1 MCGIFGVYN
10 NNEAANL
17 TYLGLYALQH
27 RGQESAGIISSDS
40 KKFFSKIGCG
50 RVFDVF
56 TKDKLNKLKGSCA
69 IGHVRYST
77 TGESS
82 LPNAQPFAIN
92 FSGGNLAIAHN
103 GNICNAK
110 LLRNQLEK
118 EGSIFQTSS
127 DSEVILHLIAKSKK
141 KILEEKIIDAL
152 TYLKGAYSLVF
163 LTDTKLIAVRDPF
176 GFRPL
181 CIGKHAKSYFLSS
194 ESCAFDLIGA
204 EYVRDV
210 KPGEMIVMCKN
221 KLHPVR
227 NGVSRRDI
235 SNRVH
240 STIFS
245 ENKKNAFCIFEF
257 IYFARPDSKIFETS
271 VYNVRKNLGRYLAKE
286 KPTSSDIVIS
296 VPDSANVAAVGF
308 SEESKIPYEIGFIR
322 NHYIGRT
329 FIEPRQEIR
338 DFGVKIKYNP
348 INEAL
353 CRKNIVLVDDSIVRG
368 TTSKKLIKMLR
379 KTGVKK
385 IHHRIGSPPI
395 KCPCFYGIDTPKMS
409 KLIAANKSVKEI
421 KEFFGVDTLQYLS
434 LEGLIKATGMKK
446 ENFCLACFTGVY
458 PIK

>member
-27 RGQESAGIISSDS
+27 RGQESAGIISSDG
-40 KKFFSKIGCG
+40 KKFSSKIGCG
-50 RVFDVF
+50 LVADVF
-56 TKDKLNKLKGSCA
+56 TKDELDKLKGSCA

-82 LPNAQPFAIN
+82 LLNAQPFAVN

-110 LLRNQLEK
+110 LLRNRLEK

-152 TYLKGAYSLVF
+152 AYLKGAYSLVF

-176 GFRPL
+176 GFRPM
-181 CIGKHAKSYFLSS
+181 CIGKLRNSYIVSS
-194 ESCAFDLIGA
+194 ESCAFDIIGA
-204 EYVRDV
+204 RYIRDV
-210 KPGEMIVMCKN
+210 KPGEMIVICKN
-221 KLHPVR
+221 KLH
-227 NGVSRRDI
+227 
-235 SNRVH
+235 
-240 STIFS
+240 STMFS

-286 KPTSSDIVIS
+286 KPTNSDIVIS
-296 VPDSANVAAVGF
+296 VPDSANVAGVGF

-348 INEAL
+348 ITETL
-353 CRKNIVLVDDSIVRG
+353 KGRDIVLVDDSIVRG
-368 TTSKKLIKMLR
+368 TTSKKLIRML
-379 KTGVKK
+379 KKAGVKK
-385 IHHRIGSPPI
+385 IHHRISAPPI
-395 KCPCFYGIDTPKMS
+395 KYPCFYGIDTPEK
-409 KLIAANKSVKEI
+409 KELIASEKTPEEI
-421 KEFFGVDTLQYLS
+421 RKYFDVDTLYYLS
-434 LEGLIKATGMKK
+434 LDGLIKATNIPK
-446 ENFCLACFTGVY
+446 EKFCLACFTRKY
-458 PIK
+458 PVK

>member
-27 RGQESAGIISSDS
+27 RGQESAGIISSDG
-40 KKFFSKIGCG
+40 KKIFSKIGCG

-56 TKDKLNKLKGSCA
+56 TKDKLNKLRGSCA

-110 LLRNQLEK
+110 LLRHRLEK

-141 KILEEKIIDAL
+141 KTLEEKIIDAL

-163 LTDTKLIAVRDPF
+163 LTDTKLIAVRDPL

-181 CIGKHAKSYFLSS
+181 SIAKHANSYFISS
-194 ESCAFDLIGA
+194 ESCAFDIIEA
-204 EYVRDV
+204 RHVRDV
-210 KPGEMIVMCKN
+210 KPGEMVVMHDN
-221 KLHPVR
+221 KL
-227 NGVSRRDI
+227 
-235 SNRVH
+235 H

-271 VYNVRKNLGRYLAKE
+271 VYNVRKNLGRQLSKE
-286 KPTSSDIVIS
+286 KPTNCDMVIS

-348 INEAL
+348 VGETLKGKA
-353 CRKNIVLVDDSIVRG
+353 IVLVDDSIVRG